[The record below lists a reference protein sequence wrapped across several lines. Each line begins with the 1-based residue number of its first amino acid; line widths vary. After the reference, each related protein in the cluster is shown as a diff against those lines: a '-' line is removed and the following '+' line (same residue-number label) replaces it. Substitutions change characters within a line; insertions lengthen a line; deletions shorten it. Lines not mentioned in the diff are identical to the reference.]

1 MFTEIIHWSGSRPLV
16 SDRPSSLGPHW
27 NSSWIFHCCP
37 ESWRFCGYPSAVSVL
52 WALQQVKDG
61 AVVRLGQPKAQD
73 VSLGSSWAGWS
84 WVLGLTPLGKEHP
97 VSSARPMPSLPVLP
111 FLWWRAGPS
120 LPIAGLNSFIVGVGK
135 GQLSYFNVQPGKG
148 TGILGPVRE
157 ATLLFSVFFVLGFV
171 IFTLIKSSLALFEI
185 GL

>member
-1 MFTEIIHWSGSRPLV
+1 M
-16 SDRPSSLGPHW
+16 
-27 NSSWIFHCCP
+27 
-37 ESWRFCGYPSAVSVL
+37 
-52 WALQQVKDG
+52 
-61 AVVRLGQPKAQD
+61 
-73 VSLGSSWAGWS
+73 
-84 WVLGLTPLGKEHP
+84 
-97 VSSARPMPSLPVLP
+97 
-111 FLWWRAGPS
+111 
-120 LPIAGLNSFIVGVGK
+120 GVGK